1 MELHNYMEDAVR
13 GVLDNILS
21 ERNDLCKCDKCRLD
35 MLAWALNRLPSK
47 YVVTS
52 KGRVYTKLEEINIQ
66 FKTDIIREAARAVEY
81 VRNNPRH

>member
-21 ERNDLCKCDKCRLD
+21 ERSDLCKCDKCRLD

-47 YVVTS
+47 YVVTP

-66 FKTDIIREAARAVEY
+66 FKTDIIREAARAVEH
-81 VRNNPRH
+81 VKNNPLH